1 MLLAAADRLMH
12 HRQSVRAAEMASVD
26 RCIHL
31 LLAHGLPEQSDQSA
45 VRRAESYLALGM
57 SSPPRSGTFSSSGRA
72 HLRASPLHS
81 ARRPTNGAAM
91 VDSRELTPG
100 MSMEFPSVPVR
111 LALTGVT
118 NDVRVRAVGQGSS
131 EAGGRRVSD
140 TELIVLP
147 IEGTYRV
154 EAVPTVGGAFPAGS
168 RLGIDITTDS
178 ATVESRQGFLQPVD
192 VGALQSHDLVTVS
205 FRAGGWVVTAV
216 TAQQAGVGGVELGRD
231 GQHPP
236 SPGQIDDQTHPW
248 VGPGRFAYRSAIS
261 NGARMRPARDR
272 SWGLVLDSSAS
283 MRCTF
288 QPPELEHLVNLVA
301 GIFGEWTGR
310 PPAATHLSG
319 LTGPERV
326 AEPDPTA
333 LTAAASNAAQPASWS
348 IVTPAIKA
356 SAGTIGGSGDDR
368 RDRRHSRRCRR
379 PVCAC
384 AE

>member
-1 MLLAAADRLMH
+1 
-12 HRQSVRAAEMASVD
+12 
-26 RCIHL
+26 
-31 LLAHGLPEQSDQSA
+31 
-45 VRRAESYLALGM
+45 
-57 SSPPRSGTFSSSGRA
+57 
-72 HLRASPLHS
+72 
-81 ARRPTNGAAM
+81 M

-216 TAQQAGVGGVELGRD
+216 TAQQADVGGVELGRD
-231 GQHPP
+231 GQLPQ
-236 SPGQIDDQTHPW
+236 SPGHIDDQTHPW

-356 SAGTIGGSGDDR
+356 SAGTIGGSGAVVVVTDGIPGDVA
-368 RDRRHSRRCRR
+368 DLFAFAKSEPTLDVFIVTTGISRFGLATDKRGRQSWEEELSGLDSVAALPNVR
-379 PVCAC
+379 LAALTVGRGLDLDPGRS
-384 AE
+384 AELASALLGEGV